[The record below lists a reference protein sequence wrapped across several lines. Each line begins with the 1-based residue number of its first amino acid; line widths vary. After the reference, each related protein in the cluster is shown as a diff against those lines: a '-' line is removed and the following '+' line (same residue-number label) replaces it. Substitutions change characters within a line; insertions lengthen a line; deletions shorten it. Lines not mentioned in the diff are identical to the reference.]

1 MSNTQTN
8 MYCQDCGTEIF
19 ESAGLAVEDR
29 SPCPNCGSKARAFH
43 VTISDTIAI
52 YEMLGIKG
60 KRPGQKRPFTE
71 QKVGDDLHRK
81 TGLWMKL
88 KRIIDRDND
97 AYQETVSD
105 PRTGQVVHHTDEP
118 LSQHRGHGSAK
129 RKR

>member
-8 MYCQDCGTEIF
+8 MYCQDCDTEIF
-19 ESAGLAVEDR
+19 ESPGLAFENR
-29 SPCPNCGSKARAFH
+29 SPCSQCGSKARSFH
-43 VTISDTIAI
+43 VAISDTITI
-52 YEMLGIKG
+52 HEMLGIKG
-60 KRPGQKRPFTE
+60 KRPRQKRPFIE

-97 AYQETVSD
+97 AYQETVTD
-105 PRTGQVVHHTDEP
+105 PRTGQVVHHADEP
-118 LSQHRGHGSAK
+118 LSKHQGHGSAK